1 MGNVLLS
8 LLLFVLPLGVDTFA
22 IAAAV
27 GASRPSGST
36 RWRISTVF
44 VIFEAGMPLVGLA
57 LGASIGSMIGS
68 VAGYLSGGLLI
79 LLGGHLWWADDDDGE
94 VTKARRLISA
104 RGLALV
110 GLALSISLD
119 ELAIGFSLGIGVD
132 LAIPATIV
140 AVIAI
145 QTLVVSQLGLSLGI
159 RISERW
165 RELTEHLAG
174 PLLIVLGVYLLAEA
188 LPRIGL
194 ITARDAAVVG
204 ILILAVGAVTIYHRR
219 GPNSDVSGHTAAG
232 SPSTGIDHSR

>member
-104 RGLALV
+104 RGLTLV

-119 ELAIGFSLGIGVD
+119 ELAIGFSLGIGAD

-145 QTLVVSQLGLSLGI
+145 QTLVVSQLGLSLGV

-165 RELTEHLAG
+165 RERTEHLAG

-188 LPRIGL
+188 LPRVGL
-194 ITARDAAVVG
+194 ITARDAAAVG
-204 ILILAVGAVTIYHRR
+204 ILILAVGAVTIYHRH
-219 GPNSDVSGHTAAG
+219 GPKLRRLRPHRRRLTIGRN
-232 SPSTGIDHSR
+232 